1 MSRRLLRVFPGVM
14 VVVRPRGA
22 ATVVSL
28 LAACLATGLVSVAAD
43 RHGVEVEELWRSAA
57 GGAELDP
64 IADFVITGL
73 RAPRAIAAAA
83 TGAALGLAGAIF
95 QAMARN
101 PLASPHLVGFT
112 TGSATGALV
121 MLLVAGAT
129 SAATVAA
136 AAVAGGALTAAFVA
150 ALALRGGLTGH
161 RLILVGLATA
171 AMLASVNDYLLTRA
185 DLERAQAAKVWLFGS
200 LNGVGWAQVEPLL
213 LCGAA
218 LVVAA
223 ALLAPRLRAL
233 ELGDEVAAALGSP
246 VRRDKLALIAL
257 AVALTGLA
265 CSVAGPI
272 GFIALAA
279 PQLGR
284 RLARA
289 PGMSLAAAAATGALL
304 VIVADFL
311 AQRLLSPFQIPVGL
325 VAGAFGGL
333 YLASLL
339 ASERRRLVRR
349 GGL

>member
-1 MSRRLLRVFPGVM
+1 
-14 VVVRPRGA
+14 
-22 ATVVSL
+22 
-28 LAACLATGLVSVAAD
+28 
-43 RHGVEVEELWRSAA
+43 
-57 GGAELDP
+57 
-64 IADFVITGL
+64 
-73 RAPRAIAAAA
+73 
-83 TGAALGLAGAIF
+83 
-95 QAMARN
+95 MARN
-101 PLASPHLVGFT
+101 PLACPDLVGFT

-136 AAVAGGALTAAFVA
+136 AAVAGGALTA

-339 ASERRRLVRR
+339 ASERRRLVCR